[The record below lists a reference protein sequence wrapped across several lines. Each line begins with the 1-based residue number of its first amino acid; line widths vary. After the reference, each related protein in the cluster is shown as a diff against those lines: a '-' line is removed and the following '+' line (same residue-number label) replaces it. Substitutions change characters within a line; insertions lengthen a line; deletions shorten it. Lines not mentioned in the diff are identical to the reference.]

1 VLSERHG
8 IRESGGEVVMSVV
21 DERESLTTLLDDLAK
36 LQKVAET
43 LSPDDERSGIWQ
55 PSSATG

>member
-1 VLSERHG
+1 
-8 IRESGGEVVMSVV
+8 MSVV